1 MRDAHAVAGVRQA
14 EGALMAELPDGV
26 LMQRAAAGLAAA
38 CVGLLRRSSRD
49 GRDGR
54 YGQDGGTGG
63 VYGSRV
69 VVLAGSGDNGGD
81 ALYAGA
87 RLAARGAVVTAV
99 AAASR
104 VHPGGAAALLASGG
118 RLIDASGQP
127 APATPAAA
135 APNLAPATPAAATP
149 AAATSTAA
157 AATLSSAAARAI
169 AGADLIVDGLL
180 GIGGRGGLREPAA
193 SLAAAARRSRGLVV
207 AVDLP
212 SGIDADT
219 GEAAGAAIQADV
231 TVTFGTLKPGLLIDP
246 GASHAGVVEL
256 VDIGLQPHLGP
267 PDVAAPQAADI
278 AAWLP
283 RPSAESDKYRR
294 GVLGIVAGS
303 DRFTGAAQLSV
314 GGAIRGGAG
323 MVRLVSAET
332 AVAVVRQHWPEAV
345 ITTISPGQNAA
356 QLIEAA
362 GRVQAWV
369 AGPGMGTD
377 DAAAERLAAVLATDL
392 PVLVDADGITLLAA
406 HRELLRRAAPTL
418 ITPHAGELA
427 RLLGADRADVEA
439 HRLRFAT
446 QAAEELGCTVL
457 LKGSTTVVARA
468 EPAREVLVNS
478 TGTSWLATAGSGD
491 VLSGLAGALLA
502 QGLDPPRAAAA
513 AAYLHGMAARLS
525 ADGVTGDTQ
534 GAEAQGAAEGA
545 PIGASDLISA
555 LPAATRVV
563 KAAADT

>member
-38 CVGLLRRSSRD
+38 CAGLLRRSSRD

-54 YGQDGGTGG
+54 YGRDGRTGG

-69 VVLAGSGDNGGD
+69 VVLTGSGDNGGD

-104 VHPGGAAALLASGG
+104 VHPGGAAALIASGG
-118 RLIDASGQP
+118 RLIDASAQP
-127 APATPAAA
+127 AGESPAATP
-135 APNLAPATPAAATP
+135 TPAAATP
-149 AAATSTAA
+149 TP
-157 AATLSSAAARAI
+157 AAARAI
-169 AGADLIVDGLL
+169 AAADLIVDGLL

-193 SLAAAARRSRGLVV
+193 SLAAVARRSRGLVV

-219 GEAAGAAIQADV
+219 GEAAGPAIQADV

-267 PDVAAPQAADI
+267 PDVAAPQAADV

-345 ITTISPGQNAA
+345 ITTIGPGQNAE

-446 QAAEELGCTVL
+446 RAAAELGCTVL
-457 LKGSTTVVARA
+457 LKGSTTVIVRA

-502 QGLDPPRAAAA
+502 QGLEPPRAAAA